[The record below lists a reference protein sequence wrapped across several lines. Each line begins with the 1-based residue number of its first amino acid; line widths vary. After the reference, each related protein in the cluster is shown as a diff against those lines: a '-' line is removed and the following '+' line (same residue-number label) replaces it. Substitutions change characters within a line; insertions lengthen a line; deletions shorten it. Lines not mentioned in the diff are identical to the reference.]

1 MGAQPMSWV
10 DWEGG
15 SGRDCGRS
23 IELQLTLPGPIIILT
38 GLLCSWEAGWN
49 VVVIQNSSC
58 TSWNRPATW
67 TCFIVAI
74 FIVAVWAFP
83 GELGIGRKV
92 VGILGGPP
100 CRTTSRL
107 RQRQAPLR
115 ERGEHRFAMD
125 GLLMGL
131 AEGPL
136 RQGLAEA
143 GWALLPC
150 TRSRQGM
157 AGLQDCP
164 FWDFPE
170 IKMMIGVGGL
180 RLVSFDQSD
189 EGSPPPFWGIFL
201 VSNTWASELQAWQS
215 MSASKDWVAWA
226 PGLVAALKTSMR
238 VYLHRCDRCLDDAR
252 RPNKMDVQEWKKHI
266 LAQHRPYRRDYRR
279 CLD

>member
-1 MGAQPMSWV
+1 MAHPVAQPH
-10 DWEGG
+10 
-15 SGRDCGRS
+15 DCGRDS
-23 IELQLTLPGPIIILT
+23 L
-38 GLLCSWEAGWN
+38 
-49 VVVIQNSSC
+49 
-58 TSWNRPATW
+58 
-67 TCFIVAI
+67 
-74 FIVAVWAFP
+74 
-83 GELGIGRKV
+83 
-92 VGILGGPP
+92 
-100 CRTTSRL
+100 
-107 RQRQAPLR
+107 APLR

-125 GLLMGL
+125 GLLIGL

-136 RQGLAEA
+136 RHGLAEA

-189 EGSPPPFWGIFL
+189 EGSPPPFCGIFL

-215 MSASKDWVAWA
+215 MSASKDWAAWA
-226 PGLVAALKTSMR
+226 PGLVAALKTSML

-252 RPNKMDVQEWKKHI
+252 RLNKMDVQEWKKHI